1 MKNIPCHL
9 SALAIALL
17 PATVAPLQAQ
27 QPWISLSP
35 VGKLMYNTT
44 AQGDKIMLSSFFNQ
58 AFPLVA

>member
-9 SALAIALL
+9 SAPAIAML
-17 PATVAPLQAQ
+17 PATVGLLQAP
-27 QPWISLSP
+27 QPWVSLSP
-35 VGKLMYNTT
+35 VGKLVYGTT